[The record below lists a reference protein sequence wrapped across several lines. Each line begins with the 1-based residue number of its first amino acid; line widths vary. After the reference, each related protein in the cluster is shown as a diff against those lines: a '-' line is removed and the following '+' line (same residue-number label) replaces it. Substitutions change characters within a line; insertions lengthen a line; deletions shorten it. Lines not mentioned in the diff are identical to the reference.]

1 MIPIVTNNFVDL
13 QERNIILGIED
24 DSILE
29 EFERSELR
37 HPSPRKVDGDGTI
50 YKSRSLV
57 ITKNP
62 GRPVITD
69 FGEARVGQQTY
80 DDDIQPFQ
88 YRAPEVIMDMPWSY
102 EVDIW
107 NVGVMV
113 SASRVLFPLYERSI
127 DFALSFRFGICSMI
141 RICSTQED
149 LMVSLIVCIIWQI
162 SRRFW
167 GQHLST
173 FSSVAAARG
182 GRNTMTR
189 MVSA

>member
-113 SASRVLFPLYERSI
+113 SASPCSI
-127 DFALSFRFGICSMI
+127 PFVRAF
-141 RICSTQED
+141 
-149 LMVSLIVCIIWQI
+149 
-162 SRRFW
+162 
-167 GQHLST
+167 
-173 FSSVAAARG
+173 
-182 GRNTMTR
+182 N
-189 MVSA
+189 